1 MVEKEVRRINK
12 LNLCIDIDGTVTEPY
27 YWLKRANEY
36 FKTNLKPSDITVY
49 DIPKILGVQQKEY
62 DEFYHRYGEMLHQ
75 ESKMRPGASEI
86 VHKLYD
92 AGQKIHF
99 VSAREA
105 KMEKIRAEWLAK
117 NNIPLDSLTLLGHA
131 NKVGKAAE
139 LRSDFFIED
148 SYENMKQ
155 LAASGFEVLLIDCNY
170 NKGDIPPNVTRVKNW
185 FQIFRLIGQKANQLS
200 ELQIAD

>member
-1 MVEKEVRRINK
+1 MNRINK
-12 LNLCIDIDGTVTEPY
+12 LSICIDIDGTVTEPY
-27 YWLKRANEY
+27 YWLKRANAY
-36 FKTNLKPSDITVY
+36 FQTNLKPSDITSY
-49 DIPKILGVQQKEY
+49 DIARILGVRQADY
-62 DEFYHRYGEMLHQ
+62 NEFYQRYGEILHQ

-105 KMEKIRAEWLAK
+105 KMERISSEWLAK

-139 LRSDFFIED
+139 LQSDVFIED
-148 SYENMKQ
+148 SYENVIQ
-155 LAASGFEVLLIDCNY
+155 LASAGFEVLMLDCNY
-170 NKGDIPPNVTRVKNW
+170 NQGSLPENVTRVKNW
-185 FQIFRLIGQKANQLS
+185 LQIFKMIGQKANRLA